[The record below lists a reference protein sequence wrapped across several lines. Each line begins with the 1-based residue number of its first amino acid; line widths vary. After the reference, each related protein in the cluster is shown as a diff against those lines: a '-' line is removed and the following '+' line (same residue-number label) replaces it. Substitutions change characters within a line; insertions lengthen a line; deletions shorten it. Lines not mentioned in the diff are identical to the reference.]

1 MVNKCQRCNKEAH
14 YVEKCMTCGRYVCR
28 NCQKASKSASKT
40 SRLIICK
47 DCWGKMPKRKA
58 WESA

>member
-14 YVEKCMTCGRYVCR
+14 YVEKCKTCDRYVCR
-28 NCQKASKSASKT
+28 NCQKASKTASKT
-40 SRLIICK
+40 VRLIICK
-47 DCWGKMPKRKA
+47 DCWGKMPKRKV